1 MNPNLFR
8 GTIKEFGARF
18 GMEYSVVYPM
28 MRFLEQRGI
37 AKVVALIQ
45 TLSSAR
51 RSKVYELPVT
61 FTLDLRTPEEIPAT
75 KVSEEAPANEALTDD
90 ALPSQ
95 ETGDVSEDVSAIFAD

>member
-8 GTIKEFGARF
+8 GTIKEFQARF
-18 GMEYSVVYPM
+18 GYPYALSCTLLNW
-28 MRFLEQRGI
+28 FVEKNI

-45 TLSSAR
+45 TLGSAR

-61 FTLDLRTPEEIPAT
+61 FTLDLRLPEEIPAPED
-75 KVSEEAPANEALTDD
+75 SPANEALTDD

-95 ETGDVSEDVSAIFAD
+95 ETGEVSEDVSAIFAD